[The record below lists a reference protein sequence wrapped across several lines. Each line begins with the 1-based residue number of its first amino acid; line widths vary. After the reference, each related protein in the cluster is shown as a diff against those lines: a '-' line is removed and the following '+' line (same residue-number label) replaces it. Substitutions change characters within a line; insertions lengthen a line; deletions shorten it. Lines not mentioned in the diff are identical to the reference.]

1 MTQYLLGLVYGWY
14 QKSPDADLYKKIA
27 ETHACS
33 PQRVYNLAH
42 GKMAMGVIDSL
53 IVEDLLFNGLIHA

>member
-14 QKSPDADLYKKIA
+14 QNSPNADLYRKIA

-42 GKMAMGVIDSL
+42 GMLSAGVIDLL
-53 IVEDLLFNGLIHA
+53 IVEDLMFNGLIHS